1 MPKYEEEP
9 GRYSEKK
16 PGPSDRGKTTK
27 RFRNVRSLDDEDVE
41 RAARETRPT
50 VRERW
55 RRIRPDALGT
65 LTDCEDCQQALSK
78 LRWQLQVWDEEENRQ
93 ELEPVYEACE
103 HHPGILRDWIEEHL
117 EAIHRF
123 LQD

>member
-1 MPKYEEEP
+1 MPKYEEKP

-16 PGPSDRGKTTK
+16 PRPRYRGKTTK
-27 RFRNVRSLDDEDVE
+27 RFRNVRNLHDKDVE
-41 RAARETRPT
+41 RAARETRST
-50 VRERW
+50 VREQW
-55 RRIRPDALGT
+55 KQARPEALET
-65 LTDCEDCQQALSK
+65 MESCEECQRSLSE

-93 ELEPVYEACE
+93 ELEPLYEPCE
-103 HHPGILRDWIEEHL
+103 QHPGILRNWIEERL